1 MSQSEIDAGDVL
13 DKYGAVLEQGQ
24 SLIMD
29 EAELPY
35 TKPVIIA
42 VLEHCIAVNNDEK
55 LSEYLKAGYL
65 NLAYFQPLS
74 ETECKAIDVFEGAL
88 KEGATAPTNLSSDE
102 IRNLAS
108 DMSKVGDSY
117 EALQNRIA
125 EEMNALKEKL
135 DSLSD

>member
-13 DKYGAVLEQGQ
+13 EKYGAVLEQGQ
-24 SLIMD
+24 SVIVD

-74 ETECKAIDVFEGAL
+74 ETERKAIVVFEGTL

-117 EALQNRIA
+117 VALQNRIA